1 MQYREM
7 IKKMQTRTGF
17 SDKESEQSLRL
28 FIETLA
34 SRLTDGERK
43 DMASQLPS
51 ELHDIAMAP
60 SHQDASRQNNDFIK
74 QFCEM
79 QNIDEGHAKK
89 QIMGAWETLKQAI
102 SPGEIQDIKAQLP
115 KQMNSMLY

>member
-7 IKKMQTRTGF
+7 IKKMQTNTGF

-34 SRLTDGERK
+34 TRLTDGERK

-51 ELHDIAMAP
+51 ELQDLAMAP
-60 SHQDASRQNNDFIK
+60 SHQDSSKANNDFIG

-79 QNIDEGHAKK
+79 QEIDEGRAKK
-89 QIMGAWETLKQAI
+89 QIMGAWETLKQALT
-102 SPGEIQDIKAQLP
+102 PGEVKDIQSQMP
-115 KQMNSMLY
+115 KNLATLLH